1 MSLLATRPPRTE
13 IASTET
19 VALECDMAALLASG
33 ESVAT
38 PAVSLINVATGAA
51 YTAGLSGSPSIPA
64 GTTRIRQSFTALV
77 AGQRYRVIWTM
88 TPTAGKTVSCET
100 LIECPF

>member
-19 VALECDMAALLASG
+19 VTLECDMAALLASG
-33 ESVAT
+33 ETVLT
-38 PAVSLINVATGAA
+38 PVVSLINVATGASYA
-51 YTAGLSGSPSIPA
+51 GGLSGSPSVT
-64 GTTRIRQSFTALV
+64 GTRIRQSVTALV

-88 TPTAGKTVSCET
+88 TPVAGKIVSCET
-100 LIECPF
+100 LLEVPF